1 MKILSLLWFIKTHT
15 HTDSSRPAVL
25 SAELKTYSFV
35 LNTTYENTVFL
46 SEWSIYGI
54 VCLTGLFL
62 LTPCTDTFKAR
73 LDKFWHNQD
82 IVYDFRAQLQGT
94 GSWSEVLY
102 E

>member
-1 MKILSLLWFIKTHT
+1 MICDWK
-15 HTDSSRPAVL
+15 
-25 SAELKTYSFV
+25 SFV

-54 VCLTGLFL
+54 VCLNGLIFVSAN
-62 LTPCTDTFKAR
+62 TTDTFKAR

-94 GSWSEVLY
+94 GSRSEVLY
-102 E
+102 DLILLN